1 MNLHPFFIHE
11 TLFLSSLFRI
21 IWNISLDLDISSS
34 FSELSQ
40 NETPDSKAMK
50 NKKMATAHQMMN
62 IIPPLLLSS
71 FLLYPTVRPS
81 LSMFIFLFPQVFKP
95 KKSRDEC
102 HTSYY
107 VFPKKGKLIGTIYN

>member
-1 MNLHPFFIHE
+1 
-11 TLFLSSLFRI
+11 
-21 IWNISLDLDISSS
+21 LDLDISSF

-40 NETPDSKAMK
+40 NETPDSKVMK

-62 IIPPLLLSS
+62 IKSS
-71 FLLYPTVRPS
+71 APSLFLPTVSYGPPS

-95 KKSRDEC
+95 KKSWDEC

-107 VFPKKGKLIGTIYN
+107 DFPKKGKLIGTIYN

>member
-1 MNLHPFFIHE
+1 
-11 TLFLSSLFRI
+11 
-21 IWNISLDLDISSS
+21 LDLDISSS

-40 NETPDSKAMK
+40 SETPDSKAMK

-62 IIPPLLLSS
+62 IKSS
-71 FLLYPTVRPS
+71 APSLFLPLYPTVRPS

-95 KKSRDEC
+95 KKRRNEC

-107 VFPKKGKLIGTIYN
+107 DSPKKGKLIGTIYN

>member
-1 MNLHPFFIHE
+1 
-11 TLFLSSLFRI
+11 
-21 IWNISLDLDISSS
+21 LDLDISSS

-62 IIPPLLLSS
+62 IKSSAPSLSC
-71 FLLYPTVRPS
+71 LLYPTVRPS

-107 VFPKKGKLIGTIYN
+107 DFPKKGKLIGTIYN